1 MRLQGKAVPIIGG
14 SGIGFVTGCL
24 FAAEDVVRDYSLTK

>member
-14 SGIGFVTGCL
+14 SGIGLVTACL
-24 FAAEDVVRDYSLTK
+24 SAAEDIVRDYSLTK